1 MPPLTPLFLPGL
13 LFKATLAYL
22 DASKA
27 VKRGLSVAS
36 RGPAVE
42 GEVREPLLPKQ
53 WEAAPSSQSRI
64 AFAKLYLRLREGG
77 GPAGSGA
84 GTLPKTKAAS
94 SCSRASSEAGGG
106 VQLASHPPLPDSGQL
121 SLWKLASPTPSMFS
135 ELFFLACVCVSLI
148 R

>member
-53 WEAAPSSQSRI
+53 REAAPSSQSRI

-77 GPAGSGA
+77 GGGPAGSGA
-84 GTLPKTKAAS
+84 GTLPKTKAAPAPDAAAGPPRKQAAES
-94 SCSRASSEAGGG
+94 SSPAILHFQTA
-106 VQLASHPPLPDSGQL
+106 DSCPFG
-121 SLWKLASPTPSMFS
+121 S
-135 ELFFLACVCVSLI
+135 
-148 R
+148 